1 LDSVHCC
8 ESGRFDFRVT
18 CLAWGI
24 FFGGLLVALNVHLLA
39 KTLRKALTPTHLASP
54 NAILAKYYIR
64 FIASGFIIF
73 VLIAEHL
80 ANPVGQVLGLSVVVV
95 SITLATLHEAKH
107 LIFKKAV

>member
-1 LDSVHCC
+1 
-8 ESGRFDFRVT
+8 
-18 CLAWGI
+18 
-24 FFGGLLVALNVHLLA
+24 VALNVHLLA
-39 KTLRKALTPTHLASP
+39 KTLRKTLTPPHLASP

-80 ANPVGQVLGLSVVVV
+80 ANPIGQVLELSVVVV